1 LNSGKII
8 GSVVALT
15 LHDIKE
21 KLKQLDEIT
30 LMETLDISSEDLVNR
45 FVDRIEEKQDV
56 LENDLDD
63 STPWDND

>member
-1 LNSGKII
+1 M
-8 GSVVALT
+8 ALT

-45 FVDRIEEKQDV
+45 FVDRIEEKQDT

>member
-1 LNSGKII
+1 M
-8 GSVVALT
+8 ALT